1 MTGESKVGFLENL
14 TPGQRA
20 KAISVVDELRRKHYG
35 DLRMTRRDRAMTNK
49 VFAFM
54 RGDGSE
60 IEAKEFFGNEW
71 ESVKAIRERWK
82 TFNIH
87 KIDRAVMNHIALLID
102 GILLMNGDD
111 DEAGNMEY
119 EAVFYELK
127 KQLANLKT
135 CTDDNAPV
143 RVEIGED
150 SVRKLADATGK
161 SVKKAIRP
169 GKGSANERYKLKDC
183 FQAIWDKYKKDSKLK
198 LCLNHKVYHE
208 DVFYYEPAHAEIV
221 ALRNDPPI
229 TFDEFDRALGAAS
242 DKKHRESP
250 AMKKNKPR

>member
-1 MTGESKVGFLENL
+1 MAENNNSGFLENL
-14 TPGQRA
+14 TPAQRA

-35 DLRMTRRDRAMTNK
+35 DLRMTRRDRALTNK

-54 RGDGSE
+54 RGEGSE
-60 IEAKEFFGNEW
+60 SEAKEFFGDEW

-82 TFNIH
+82 AFNIH
-87 KIDRAVMNHIALLID
+87 KVDRAVMNHIALLVD

-143 RVEIGED
+143 RVEIADG
-150 SVRKLADATGK
+150 SVRKLADATGR
-161 SVKKAIRP
+161 SVKKAIKP
-169 GKGSANERYKLKDC
+169 GKGAANERYAFKDELMGIWKKYRDDGTLKE
-183 FQAIWDKYKKDSKLK
+183 S
-198 LCLNHKVYHE
+198 LNHKVYHR
-208 DVFYYEPAHAEIV
+208 DVFDYPPAKKEIV
-221 ALRNDPPI
+221 ALRKDPPI
-229 TFDEFDRALGAAS
+229 EFEEFNRALGAYS
-242 DKKHRESP
+242 DRKHRRSP
-250 AMKKNKPR
+250 AKRNKPQ